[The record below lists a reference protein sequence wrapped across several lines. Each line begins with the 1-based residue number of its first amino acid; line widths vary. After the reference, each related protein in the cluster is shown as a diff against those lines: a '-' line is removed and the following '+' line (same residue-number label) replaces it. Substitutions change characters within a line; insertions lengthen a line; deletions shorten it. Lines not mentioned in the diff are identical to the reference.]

1 MTTQPTEAVGSETN
15 APDANPFEAIAD
27 DMLGQGA
34 EHEEEEELPAETEGE
49 EPEVAEDETEAE
61 EEADDLPPI
70 EAPVSWDAEAKAVFA
85 TLPREA
91 QEIVQKRE
99 AERERFVQQKS
110 QEAARAK
117 TEVEQAAYQQL
128 AQYDAQVSQQL
139 QGLVEQLQP
148 QRPNPQLLQ
157 YDPQAFYAQQA
168 QYEADVAQR
177 QELQRRA
184 EEHAQQAKARE
195 AYAEQAYHAEQHR
208 IIVENFPEYTEP
220 TTGPK
225 LQAELSAVAREL
237 GYPPELI
244 SQARADD
251 ILAMRKVA
259 ELKAKADKYDALNA
273 KKMEKVRA
281 AKGLPR
287 VATPGV
293 PQGNEQLRANRA
305 NAAWESAKTAK
316 SRNAKDEALAQ
327 WMTDT
332 GWL

>member
-1 MTTQPTEAVGSETN
+1 MLRQSGIRNAAPRSARDCAEAGSR
-15 APDANPFEAIAD
+15 A
-27 DMLGQGA
+27 GA
-34 EHEEEEELPAETEGE
+34 LRPAEVPGSSTSQDRGRAGRLPAARPIRRPGLAAASGPSGT
-49 EPEVAEDETEAE
+49 VAA
-61 EEADDLPPI
+61 A
-70 EAPVSWDAEAKAVFA
+70 AAKSA
-85 TLPREA
+85 
-91 QEIVQKRE
+91 
-99 AERERFVQQKS
+99 
-110 QEAARAK
+110 
-117 TEVEQAAYQQL
+117 
-128 AQYDAQVSQQL
+128 
-139 QGLVEQLQP
+139 
-148 QRPNPQLLQ
+148 LLQ

-195 AYAEQAYHAEQHR
+195 AWPSKPITRNSTASSSRTFRNTPIPRPAPSSRPSCQPSPGNWGIR
-208 IIVENFPEYTEP
+208 
-220 TTGPK
+220 
-225 LQAELSAVAREL
+225 
-237 GYPPELI
+237 PELI

-305 NAAWESAKTAK
+305 TAAWEYRQDRQITKCARRSGCHMDG
-316 SRNAKDEALAQ
+316 N
-327 WMTDT
+327 T